1 MIMFLQNAIRCSA
14 AFMFGCLGEIITEKS
29 GHLNLGIPG
38 IMCGGVAGGCLS
50 CYLYM
55 GAIPD
60 YTQPSYILLLL
71 IGIIGAVLSGVF
83 LGSIYAFL
91 TVTLKCNQNITGLAL
106 TIFGTGFT
114 DIVMQLMDVT
124 KRKQYFSIAST
135 YIAKPLPFAQNLGW
149 FGELF
154 LSYGALVYLAIA
166 LCIATGIILKK
177 TRVGLHLRAVGENPA
192 AADAVGIKVDTYKYG
207 SILTGS
213 SVAAIGGFFYV
224 MDLVQGLYNQ
234 YQPVE
239 AVGWLAIALVI
250 FILWRPYLAIAGSV
264 LFGALYTVSN
274 FMDVSSQITNALI
287 SFIPYVVTVI
297 VLLSV
302 SVIGSKNVQP
312 PSSLGLNYFREDR

>member
-14 AFMFGCLGEIITEKS
+14 AFMFGGLWEIITEKS

-71 IGIIGAVLSGVF
+71 IGIIGAVLSGVL

-124 KRKQYFSIAST
+124 KRKQYFSIAS
-135 YIAKPLPFAQNLGW
+135 IIW
-149 FGELF
+149 RF
-154 LSYGALVYLAIA
+154 LR
-166 LCIATGIILKK
+166 KK
-177 TRVGLHLRAVGENPA
+177 TVWTTNIG
-192 AADAVGIKVDTYKYG
+192 DA
-207 SILTGS
+207 SIN
-213 SVAAIGGFFYV
+213 V
-224 MDLVQGLYNQ
+224 N
-234 YQPVE
+234 
-239 AVGWLAIALVI
+239 
-250 FILWRPYLAIAGSV
+250 
-264 LFGALYTVSN
+264 N
-274 FMDVSSQITNALI
+274 FC
-287 SFIPYVVTVI
+287 
-297 VLLSV
+297 
-302 SVIGSKNVQP
+302 K
-312 PSSLGLNYFREDR
+312 